1 MSTVLSPCYTLY
13 YVQSTQYCTKYIP
26 FLSPAVS
33 PYILHSHSFSIP
45 QCFLLLNPSIL
56 LYPRMSPLSLFLFSV
71 HTHWNSSLFLLIF
84 PFNTFFKYFPNS
96 FFSFHSFLFLHFL
109 LYLLVLPI
117 LLRTFFKIWTSVM
130 IHDLFLPIS
139 DKRVHL
145 YPVTLAIFTGYRV
158 GE

>member
-1 MSTVLSPCYTLY
+1 MIAVNLNVLAWLQPPDWSRAQQEINSLHTVLTVLLFHQFHILRIYHVCLLFYHLATLY

-56 LYPRMSPLSLFLFSV
+56 LFPRMSPLSLFLFSV

-84 PFNTFFKYFPNS
+84 PLTTFLKYFPNS

-109 LYLLVLPI
+109 LLL
-117 LLRTFFKIWTSVM
+117 T
-130 IHDLFLPIS
+130 
-139 DKRVHL
+139 
-145 YPVTLAIFTGYRV
+145 
-158 GE
+158 